1 MREINIDKNDS
12 NQRLDRFLN
21 KYLPKASK
29 SLINKYI
36 RTKKIKINKKRANVN
51 DILKENDKIQIYIYE
66 EVLSEYED
74 NRVYTSL
81 DYNLDIVYEDKNIAI
96 INKPS
101 GVLSHA
107 AVKEDYGDNI
117 VDNFIKYLIKTK
129 QYNPRLEQS
138 FVPALSNRL
147 DRNTSGLLIG
157 CKNKECLLEINNA
170 IKSREIEKYYIT
182 ICKGLLKDTI
192 IKSNIEKKS
201 ENEMR
206 ISKDG
211 GKESRTEIKLL
222 DFKNNYSIVE
232 INLITGRTHQIR
244 VHLQSIDHPII
255 GDNKYGD
262 SKINQHFR
270 KEFNLKNQLLH
281 AYKLKFKGLSKS
293 LEYLNNREFYA
304 KLPKNFKDINM
315 KIFGEDYENI
325 TGQ

>member
-51 DILKENDKIQIYIYE
+51 DILKEGDKIQIYIYE

-81 DYNLDIVYEDKNIAI
+81 DYNLDIVYEDDNIAI

-101 GVLSHA
+101 GILSHA

-157 CKNKECLLEINNA
+157 CKNKESLLEINYA
-170 IKSREIEKYYIT
+170 MKSREIEKYYIT

-192 IKSNIEKKS
+192 VNTNIEKKS
-201 ENEMR
+201 DNEMKV
-206 ISKDG
+206 SKDG
-211 GKESRTEIKLL
+211 GKESTTEIRLL

-244 VHLQSIDHPII
+244 VHLQSINHPII

-262 SKINQHFR
+262 NKVNQYFR

-281 AYKLKFKGLSKS
+281 AYRLKLKGLGNS
-293 LEYLNNREFYA
+293 LEYLNNKEFHA
-304 KLPKNFKDINM
+304 KLPKNFKKINM
-315 KIFGEDYENI
+315 EIFGEDYENI
-325 TGQ
+325 TG